1 MMPQK
6 GHNLPLEGG
15 GMDEEE
21 WGGEWQIGIESN
33 GLKLANDGAEEHMQC
48 DESPRRQWTAS
59 KMQVAANHGEAAWG
73 AVGESAREPHAGS
86 VWMQAATDIHEHTQ
100 DIQNETDRRE
110 GWGALGTKR
119 MGERGASENRQRGE
133 PGMMCKGESDSW
145 EKRQRS
151 GGRERGL
158 RRASGGEKAGE
169 TASGTEKG
177 WERAGG
183 DDLAAAESKSGEGGL
198 SSSTKGLRRST
209 RRRATDKR
217 VPTMRDIMGSTIAST
232 EQSGRHEWLTMNAT
246 VGTGDWETAKRV
258 LVLKGEMDS
267 WCLVGV
273 VAAILRLGAET
284 EQQTWLKEVEET
296 ERTPQRLQKVVQLGW
311 GRVEGGWGSA
321 EGLQEHLEWGA
332 HQGSELY
339 QCIEEIELEARAL
352 VKMLTTILT
361 TRAGCAERRAVAV
374 LCPREC
380 LCMNRVPEVTK
391 ARRRYLVLTT
401 EADLTQKEILAKEAF
416 EIGDIVT
423 FFGESVA
430 MAAGEGGAEMAALIA
445 QRKKDPTQTQYQYTV
460 AKHYDG

>member
-48 DESPRRQWTAS
+48 DESPRRQWTAG
-59 KMQVAANHGEAAWG
+59 KMKTRRELAVRGEQQEGERMGAMERMQVAANHGEAAWG

-86 VWMQAATDIHEHTQ
+86 VWMQAATDIHKHTQ

-119 MGERGASENRQRGE
+119 MGERGASENRRRGE
-133 PGMMCKGESDSW
+133 PGMMCEGESDGW

-177 WERAGG
+177 WEGAGG

-217 VPTMRDIMGSTIAST
+217 VP
-232 EQSGRHEWLTMNAT
+232 
-246 VGTGDWETAKRV
+246 
-258 LVLKGEMDS
+258 
-267 WCLVGV
+267 
-273 VAAILRLGAET
+273 
-284 EQQTWLKEVEET
+284 
-296 ERTPQRLQKVVQLGW
+296 
-311 GRVEGGWGSA
+311 
-321 EGLQEHLEWGA
+321 
-332 HQGSELY
+332 
-339 QCIEEIELEARAL
+339 
-352 VKMLTTILT
+352 
-361 TRAGCAERRAVAV
+361 
-374 LCPREC
+374 
-380 LCMNRVPEVTK
+380 VP
-391 ARRRYLVLTT
+391 
-401 EADLTQKEILAKEAF
+401 
-416 EIGDIVT
+416 
-423 FFGESVA
+423 
-430 MAAGEGGAEMAALIA
+430 
-445 QRKKDPTQTQYQYTV
+445 
-460 AKHYDG
+460 